1 MPRAATPTAAA
12 SPASPQER
20 EVQHAIRLALGR
32 APDLTLWRNNTGALK
47 DATGRL
53 VRYGLAVGSAD
64 LIGILAPAGRLVAL
78 EVKTASGRTTADQDL
93 FLDLVRR
100 RGGFAAVVR
109 SADDALAALDR
120 ARAGASE

>member
-1 MPRAATPTAAA
+1 MPRAGQA
-12 SPASPQER
+12 PAPQER
-20 EVQHAIRLALGR
+20 EVQHAIRVALGR
-32 APDLTLWRNNTGALK
+32 VADLTLWRNNTGALK
-47 DATGRL
+47 DSSGRV

-78 EVKTASGRTTADQDL
+78 EVKTTSGRTTPEQNL

-109 SADDALAALDR
+109 SAEDALAALDR
-120 ARAGASE
+120 ARAGAVE